1 MHRCCL
7 VLALLAIVALAAA
20 PAGAVG
26 VDVRPDRVLEGDTV
40 TIALSD
46 LPNGTVFSL
55 RLDGAVAP
63 GPNGTFAFT
72 TADLVMPFTLEQGQV
87 QAALENTAT
96 NELVVQKGDTQAKM
110 TGASQNGQ
118 YTAQRNITIAAG
130 TYDAIGLSGTAAP
143 GASQIR
149 ATLALTGIKRGPD
162 TATISFKVRGVTQG
176 TMTVQVFANAEK
188 VLGKEIAL
196 GPASAATPTQRAGAG
211 LPALAAAGAA
221 LGLAAVRTRRR

>member
-7 VLALLAIVALAAA
+7 ALVLLAAVALAAA

-26 VDVRPDRVLEGDTV
+26 VDVRPDRVLDGDTV

-55 RLDGAVAP
+55 RLDGALAP
-63 GPNGTFAFT
+63 RSDGTFAFT

-118 YTAQRNITIAAG
+118 YTVQRNITIGAG
-130 TYDAIGLSGTAAP
+130 TYDTIGLSGTAAP
-143 GASQIR
+143 GATQIH
-149 ATLALTGIKRGPD
+149 ATLALNGIKRGPD

-188 VLGKEIAL
+188 VLAKEIAL

-211 LPALAAAGAA
+211 LPVLAAAGVA
-221 LGLAAVRTRRR
+221 LGLAAVRIRRR